1 LSLPQQR
8 SGSPAALDTA
18 ALVTGLLAVSFSA
31 ILIRLCV
38 SPPSQIA
45 FWRTLLAGAVFLGWE
60 LFRHRKLRI
69 DRRDLLLA
77 IVGGAFLAAHF
88 YFWIASLF
96 MTSIHSS
103 VVLLATQPLFA
114 LILQVVISRRGATAR
129 NLLSVTVGLGGAFLL
144 ARGDFAA
151 GGTAGMGD
159 LFAIFSAAMA
169 ACYLFTGAHRRSPL
183 LPYLSIVYLSSGFF
197 LLLVTISLG
206 EPLTPV
212 QQIDWLWFALLT
224 ILPTLVGHT
233 LLNRS
238 TRYFAP
244 YVVNLSILAEPVL
257 TSLWAWVFFRE
268 VITSHVATG
277 GVIIL
282 LAVAIEFLPRRRPP
296 LPEKA
301 EVPRLA
307 D

>member
-1 LSLPQQR
+1 VKGSETRILPP
-8 SGSPAALDTA
+8 SALDTG

-31 ILIRLCV
+31 ILIRLCA

-60 LFRHRKLRI
+60 LFRHGKLRI
-69 DRRDLLLA
+69 DRRDVLLA
-77 IVGGAFLAAHF
+77 ILGGAFLATHF

-114 LILQVVISRRGATAR
+114 LILQVTITRKRATPR
-129 NLLSVTVGLGGAFLL
+129 NLLSLVVGLGGAFFL
-144 ARGDFAA
+144 ARGDFAI

-169 ACYLFTGAHRRSPL
+169 ACYLFTGSHRRSPL
-183 LPYLSIVYLSSGFF
+183 LPYLSIVYLSSGIF
-197 LLLVTISLG
+197 LLAVTIALG

-244 YVVNLSILAEPVL
+244 YVVNLSILAEPIL

-268 VITSHVATG
+268 LLTPHVVTG

-282 LAVAIEFLPRRRPP
+282 SAVAIEFLPRRRPS

-301 EVPRLA
+301 EVPPLA